1 MTCTLILILIL
12 PEYWQAIS
20 IGAPVK
26 LITEFFLIISI
37 IYFFIQRI
45 SLALVY
51 KKDKE
56 KRLEEIFAILGVYTL
71 AIIYSMII
79 IISNVEPIVVLIG
92 FPIGIAVI
100 LAIYLLYHWIQKNI
114 KTKRIKKI
122 LTTKLKSSN
131 SRF

>member
-56 KRLEEIFAILGVYTL
+56 KRLEEIFVILGVYTL

-79 IISNVEPIVVLIG
+79 IISNVEPIVFLIG
-92 FPIGIAVI
+92 FPIGITVI
-100 LAIYLLYHWIQKNI
+100 LAIYLLYHWIQKKYKN
-114 KTKRIKKI
+114 KKD
-122 LTTKLKSSN
+122 KKDSN
-131 SRF
+131 NEVKI

>member
-20 IGAPVK
+20 IRAPIK

-79 IISNVEPIVVLIG
+79 IISNVEPIVFLIG

-100 LAIYLLYHWIQKNI
+100 LAIYLLYHWIQKKYKN
-114 KTKRIKKI
+114 KKD
-122 LTTKLKSSN
+122 KKDSN
-131 SRF
+131 NEVKI

>member
-1 MTCTLILILIL
+1 MTCTLILLLIL
-12 PEYWQAIS
+12 PEHWQAIS

-56 KRLEEIFAILGVYTL
+56 KRLEEIFAILEVYTL

-79 IISNVEPIVVLIG
+79 IISNVEPIVFLIE

-100 LAIYLLYHWIQKNI
+100 LAIYLLYHWIQKKYEN
-114 KTKRIKKI
+114 KKD
-122 LTTKLKSSN
+122 KKDSN
-131 SRF
+131 NEVKIY

>member
-1 MTCTLILILIL
+1 LTCTLILILIL

-79 IISNVEPIVVLIG
+79 IISNVEPIVFLIG

-100 LAIYLLYHWIQKNI
+100 LAIYLLYHWIQKKYKN
-114 KTKRIKKI
+114 KKD
-122 LTTKLKSSN
+122 KKDSN
-131 SRF
+131 NEVKI

>member
-79 IISNVEPIVVLIG
+79 IISNIEPIVFLIG

-100 LAIYLLYHWIQKNI
+100 LAIYLLYHWIQKKYKN
-114 KTKRIKKI
+114 KKD
-122 LTTKLKSSN
+122 KKDSN
-131 SRF
+131 NEVKI

>member
-1 MTCTLILILIL
+1 LTCTLILILIL

-20 IGAPVK
+20 IGVPVK

-56 KRLEEIFAILGVYTL
+56 KHLEEIFAILGVYTL

-79 IISNVEPIVVLIG
+79 IISNVEPIVFLIG

-100 LAIYLLYHWIQKNI
+100 LAIYLLYHWIQKKYKN
-114 KTKRIKKI
+114 KKD
-122 LTTKLKSSN
+122 KKDSN
-131 SRF
+131 NEVKI

>member
-20 IGAPVK
+20 IRAPIK

-79 IISNVEPIVVLIG
+79 IISNVEPIVFLIG

-100 LAIYLLYHWIQKNI
+100 LAIYLLYHWIQKKYKNKKDKKDSNNEI
-114 KTKRIKKI
+114 KIY
-122 LTTKLKSSN
+122 
-131 SRF
+131 

>member
-45 SLALVY
+45 SLELVY

-79 IISNVEPIVVLIG
+79 IISNVEPIVFLIG

-100 LAIYLLYHWIQKNI
+100 LAIYLLYHWIQKKYKN
-114 KTKRIKKI
+114 KKD
-122 LTTKLKSSN
+122 KKDSN
-131 SRF
+131 NEVKI

>member
-1 MTCTLILILIL
+1 MTCTLILIIIL

-26 LITEFFLIISI
+26 LI

-79 IISNVEPIVVLIG
+79 IISNVEPIVFLIG

-100 LAIYLLYHWIQKNI
+100 LAIYLLYHWIQKKYKN
-114 KTKRIKKI
+114 KKD
-122 LTTKLKSSN
+122 KKDSN
-131 SRF
+131 NEVKI